1 MEKVCE
7 YEGSSLWGM
16 NGGQP
21 ESPDGTLLVYA
32 KKPNLEDKEK
42 QITEST
48 LMKRNTK
55 APHDHQGKRL
65 NPYSSFFDRFHYTTG
80 SIACP

>member
-32 KKPNLEDKEK
+32 KKPDLEEEK
-42 QITEST
+42 
-48 LMKRNTK
+48 
-55 APHDHQGKRL
+55 ADHRDLDLRPKYAGKRTL
-65 NPYSSFFDRFHYTTG
+65 CLYSKLRQPQW
-80 SIACP
+80 SICHFYR

>member
-21 ESPDGTLLVYA
+21 ESPDGTLLVYI
-32 KKPNLEDKEK
+32 KKPDLEDKRK
-42 QITEST
+42 ADHRDLDLRPKYAGKRTLCLYSKGAATVVHLPLLQITIT
-48 LMKRNTK
+48 LF
-55 APHDHQGKRL
+55 
-65 NPYSSFFDRFHYTTG
+65 S
-80 SIACP
+80 

>member
-32 KKPNLEDKEK
+32 KKPDLEDNL
-42 QITEST
+42 QYAT
-48 LMKRNTK
+48 L
-55 APHDHQGKRL
+55 
-65 NPYSSFFDRFHYTTG
+65 PYV
-80 SIACP
+80 

>member
-32 KKPNLEDKEK
+32 KKPGG
-42 QITEST
+42 Q
-48 LMKRNTK
+48 RK
-55 APHDHQGKRL
+55 ADHRDLDLRPKYAGKTHAVSL
-65 NPYSSFFDRFHYTTG
+65 Q
-80 SIACP
+80 

>member
-32 KKPNLEDKEK
+32 KKPDLEDKEK
-42 QITEST
+42 
-48 LMKRNTK
+48 
-55 APHDHQGKRL
+55 
-65 NPYSSFFDRFHYTTG
+65 
-80 SIACP
+80 

>member
-32 KKPNLEDKEK
+32 KK
-42 QITEST
+42 
-48 LMKRNTK
+48 
-55 APHDHQGKRL
+55 A
-65 NPYSSFFDRFHYTTG
+65 
-80 SIACP
+80 

>member
-32 KKPNLEDKEK
+32 KKPDLEDKEK
-42 QITEST
+42 QITEIWICD
-48 LMKRNTK
+48 RNTP
-55 APHDHQGKRL
+55 ATTMVHLPLLQIMITL
-65 NPYSSFFDRFHYTTG
+65 FFV
-80 SIACP
+80 I

>member
-32 KKPNLEDKEK
+32 KKPDLKDKEK
-42 QITEST
+42 QTTEIWICD
-48 LMKRNTK
+48 RNTL
-55 APHDHQGKRL
+55 GL
-65 NPYSSFFDRFHYTTG
+65 YSKLRQPQW
-80 SIACP
+80 SICHFYR